1 MIQNT
6 FDHSLVIHLRVWPP
20 FLRRPRSLCVLCNHL
35 LIFVVC
41 VFAGVQEAKE
51 DAEKT
56 PLQCKLD
63 EFGDTLTWIIGV
75 ICVAVS
81 TQQNSS
87 SAGAAKQ

>member
-1 MIQNT
+1 MAAFFT
-6 FDHSLVIHLRVWPP
+6 SSALL
-20 FLRRPRSLCVLCNHL
+20 LCLCNYF
-35 LIFVVC
+35 LIFVVCVC

-87 SAGAAKQ
+87 AGTAIQQ